1 MLMKLYNE
9 EFLFISKNIFLSN
22 INSTMYLIY
31 KVMASLEENKTI

>member
-1 MLMKLYNE
+1 MKLYNE

-31 KVMASLEENKTI
+31 KAMASLEENKTI